1 MKQSKFH
8 ILFLILFC
16 PLIAKDIY
24 FTRSGTIS
32 FYSSAILEDIE
43 AINDQV
49 TCVLDL
55 ETGEVAFRVPIRG
68 FTFKNALMQEH
79 FNENYLESEK
89 FPNAAFKGKIDG
101 LDSIKLSNDPQEVT
115 LTGTM
120 TIHGISL
127 EIREK
132 GTIILSD
139 GMIRGD
145 AQFHIEVADYGIVVP
160 KIVRNNIAKSVDIT
174 VSLKLKKK

>member
-1 MKQSKFH
+1 MTQSKFH

-49 TCVLDL
+49 TSVLDL

-139 GMIRGD
+139 GMIWGD

>member
-1 MKQSKFH
+1 MTQSKFH
-8 ILFLILFC
+8 ILFLILLY

-55 ETGEVAFRVPIRG
+55 KTGEVAFRVPIRG

-139 GMIRGD
+139 GMIWGD